1 MADWKFSRRRDRCS
15 ACVAVFDEDGRHV
28 STLSLRAD
36 ELARADLCLACWE
49 RSVQGD
55 EIFFWF
61 TRRCNER
68 RGLHLDLPTLEQLF
82 LRLEGREET
91 RMLEMRY
98 ILALLLMRKKR
109 LKLVRIERQP
119 REILVVRRPRRA
131 ETSNVVVF
139 DFSPER
145 MEELRRELV
154 EIFDGAE
161 GLRAPEVAGSGREAG
176 RAAPDDQEAGEE
188 MPPALA
194 AGV

>member
-15 ACVAVFDEDGRHV
+15 ACEAVFDEDGRHV
-28 STLSLRAD
+28 STLSLRAE

-49 RSVQGD
+49 RSSRGD
-55 EIFFWF
+55 EIFFWY
-61 TRRCNER
+61 TRRCSER
-68 RGLHLDLPTLEQLF
+68 RGLQLDLPTLEQLF
-82 LRLEGREET
+82 IRLEGREAT

-109 LKLVRIERQP
+109 LKLVRIERAP
-119 REILVVRRPRRA
+119 RETLVVRRPRREEA
-131 ETSNVVVF
+131 LSVAVF
-139 DFSPER
+139 DFGPER

-161 GLRAPEVAGSGREAG
+161 GFPADEDSGSGREAG
-176 RAAPDDQEAGEE
+176 EAAPGDQEAGEE

-194 AGV
+194 AGA